1 MAEAI
6 DQEVGGDNLP
16 KTNNDSSLATIPK
29 KELPSISDLYKLDNV
44 EDLFKK
50 DQFNLLMNQEPDP
63 KWIQVNKYANNSKYI
78 PIGIKE
84 TLLQRIFKE
93 TRVEILREGTMFNA
107 VYVTIRL
114 HYIHPVTGEW
124 SFQDGTGADQ
134 IQTKSGASPAD
145 LQSIGNN
152 AVAMS
157 LPKAVS
163 FAISDATDHIGKIFG
178 RDLNRDKQMS
188 FGVDKNLDSET
199 IFEQLKTLFEEKRES
214 IPSIDFKDINDAVEA
229 VFDIKKIKRY
239 KRFIDYLQK
248 L

>member
-1 MAEAI
+1 MA
-6 DQEVGGDNLP
+6 DDNKNLP
-16 KTNNDSSLATIPK
+16 AIK
-29 KELPSISDLYKLDNV
+29 KNLPSISDLYNVDNV
-44 EDLFKK
+44 DTYFKK

-63 KWIQVNKYANNSKYI
+63 KWIQTNKFANNSKYI

-93 TRVEILREGTMFNA
+93 FKIEILREGTMFNA

-124 SFQDGTGADQ
+124 SYFDGIGADQ
-134 IQTKSGASPAD
+134 LQTKSGASPAD
-145 LQSIGNN
+145 LQNISNN

-163 FAISDATDHIGKIFG
+163 FAISDATDHLGKLFG
-178 RDLNRDKQMS
+178 RDLNREKQMS
-188 FGVDKNLDSET
+188 FGVDKSLDTES
-199 IFEQLKTLFEEKRES
+199 IFNELKRLFEDKKDLIKS
-214 IPSIDFKDINDAVEA
+214 TDYKDIENAVNSE
-229 VFDIKKIKRY
+229 FNSKKVTAY
-239 KRFIDYLQK
+239 KRFVNYLNN